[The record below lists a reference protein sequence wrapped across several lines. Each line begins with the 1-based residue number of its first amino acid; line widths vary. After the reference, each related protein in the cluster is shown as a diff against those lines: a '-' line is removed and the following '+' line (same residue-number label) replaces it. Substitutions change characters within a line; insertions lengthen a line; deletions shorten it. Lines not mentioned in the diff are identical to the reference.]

1 MNYKIGID
9 YGGTKIEGIL
19 INDKGEEILRKRSG
33 YEKNYESG
41 VDTIKNLVEEFD
53 KHTNS
58 KNSVGIGIPG
68 SSSKENGLI
77 KNANSIWLNGKPFKK
92 DLEMSLDREIK
103 IMNDAN
109 CFALSEA
116 IDGSGANYNTVWGVI
131 IGSGFEGLLFITKK

>member
-19 INDKGEEILRKRSG
+19 INEKGEEILRKRSS

-41 VDTIKNLVEEFD
+41 VNTIKNLVEEFD
-53 KHTNS
+53 EHTNS

-77 KNANSIWLNGKPFKK
+77 YYANSIWLN
-92 DLEMSLDREIK
+92 
-103 IMNDAN
+103 
-109 CFALSEA
+109 
-116 IDGSGANYNTVWGVI
+116 
-131 IGSGFEGLLFITKK
+131 